1 MGLPFLGQTLSL
13 LRDPFG
19 FIEAGARR
27 FGPVFRTRLLG
38 RPTAVITGPDAT
50 GKFIDEADIQR
61 EGAMPANIQMLFGGR
76 ALPVMDG
83 AEHHARKRAIMAAFA
98 PEALDAYVPKVTAVV
113 RAALARLAQASSA
126 PSAPL
131 GGEARAVGELRRMA
145 IEAITSTMLDLAP
158 GPELDELQA
167 EYAVVLHGFGGLPL
181 PFPWTAYGRAKGAM
195 DRILA
200 RLRDQVRR
208 HEQAP
213 RDDGLQRILATRA
226 LDADA
231 TARELHHLVLAG
243 LIVWAWCARVL
254 VELDRNADVRERLAG
269 EIAGLPAG
277 TPTRAALA
285 GATYLGQVVSE
296 VRRATPVVPL
306 AFGKARRDLTFA
318 GRAIPAGWMVL
329 WGTAASH
336 MRPEVYPEPERF
348 DPERFA
354 PGRAPE
360 ARHPHAFAP
369 NGAGDAMSGHKCAG
383 YELAPTLLQV
393 FIVELLR
400 GCTWTVVPGQDLSYD
415 WTQAPP
421 PPKDGL
427 RVRLALRA

>member
-1 MGLPFLGQTLSL
+1 MGLPLLGQTLSL

-61 EGAMPANIQMLFGGR
+61 AGAMPGNIQTLFGGR

-83 AEHHARKRAIMAAFA
+83 AEHHARKRAVMAAFA
-98 PEALDAYVPKVTAVV
+98 PEALDAYVPKVAGVV
-113 RAALARLAQASSA
+113 RAALARLAAASSA
-126 PSAPL
+126 P

-145 IEAITSTMLDLAP
+145 IEAIAGTMLDLAP

-167 EYAVVLHGFGGLPL
+167 EYAVVLHGFTGLPL
-181 PFPWTAYGRAKGAM
+181 PLPWTAYGRAKAAI
-195 DRILA
+195 DRILG
-200 RLRDQVRR
+200 RLREQVRR
-208 HEQAP
+208 HEESA

-243 LIVWAWCARVL
+243 LIVWAWCARMMI
-254 VELDRNADVRERLAG
+254 ELDRDAGMRERLAA

-277 TPTRAALA
+277 TPTRAALTA
-285 GATYLGQVVSE
+285 LPYLGSVVSE
-296 VRRATPVVPL
+296 VRRSTPVVPL

-318 GRAIPAGWMVL
+318 GRTIPAGWMVL

-354 PGRAPE
+354 PGRAE
-360 ARHPHAFAP
+360 QARHPHAFAP

-383 YELAPTLLQV
+383 YELAPTVLEV
-393 FIVELLR
+393 FTVELLR

-427 RVRLALRA
+427 RVRLALKA